1 MYSGVLYRQRQF
13 WVVGPRKIR
22 QIGEKWGPGTAS
34 ATVSVAIPATAAV
47 SRISQHAWIGPTP
60 RPRCP
65 TVCRNVTAC
74 DCAVLLAAGKG
85 RVNPDATAVATVLL
99 PGPLTVLTFCP
110 GQRPLGTVRL
120 RPATPL
126 CHYYMLDPWG
136 DRWRIIFA
144 SVRSGI
150 FERIPSFGKKSVDS
164 PVAETG
170 RRKLSGCSVP
180 VCRKI

>member
-1 MYSGVLYRQRQF
+1 MESSAGSDSFGSLDPGKYAKSGRNGARVRRVRRCRSPSQPLRLF
-13 WVVGPRKIR
+13 PVSANM
-22 QIGEKWGPGTAS
+22 PGLA
-34 ATVSVAIPATAAV
+34 
-47 SRISQHAWIGPTP
+47 PTP

-65 TVCRNVTAC
+65 TVCGYVTAC

-120 RPATPL
+120 RPATSL
-126 CHYYMLDPWG
+126 CHYYMLHPWG

-150 FERIPSFGKKSVDS
+150 FERIPSFRKKSVDL
-164 PVAETG
+164 PG
-170 RRKLSGCSVP
+170 RRKPLGCSVP